1 MTDILGALFGPLG
14 GIIAGGAALVIALL
28 FGRWQGRKRA
38 QDRQERRQA
47 RDYRKTRKEIDNA
60 DLGIGSTDADR
71 IDRLHD
77 IARRRGGDRA
87 D

>member
-1 MTDILGALFGPLG
+1 MTDLLGALFGPLG
-14 GIIAGGAALVIALL
+14 GIIAGAGAIALAVL
-28 FGRWQGRKRA
+28 AGWWRGGKRER
-38 QDRQERRQA
+38 DRQERRQA
-47 RDYRKTRKEIDNA
+47 RDYRETRKEIDNA
-60 DLGIGSTDADR
+60 DLGIGSTDEHR